1 MDEILSCVCLNEQ
14 HQYAIRSYSI
24 KNTMSPLI
32 DSTTHSSSFIEIKST
47 LVQEVIHYWD
57 TTTPN
62 CMVKAC
68 PTIFI
73 HRELPVS
80 KEGQQVLDTLNGSTI
95 GSKVEGSG

>member
-1 MDEILSCVCLNEQ
+1 MPS
-14 HQYAIRSYSI
+14 
-24 KNTMSPLI
+24 LI
-32 DSTTHSSSFIEIKST
+32 HSTTHSSSFIEIKST
-47 LVQEVIHYWD
+47 LVHEVIHHWD

-80 KEGQQVLDTLNGSTI
+80 EEGQQVLDALNRSTI